1 MCMNENPGRENPL
14 AELFKGPAG
23 AAKTMPWANMPAAAP
38 GAALAP
44 ASGDGRPAPAV
55 QAPVKRGKLWQ
66 LESKYLCP
74 IIGTCLSVDELG
86 KFARRFGFAGKP
98 GDVYALHVE
107 AVGYA
112 KTRNEVSE
120 TIQRH
125 LDRKYAA
132 TLARFAAAKTD
143 AAVRALWDAHSARGE
158 IAAAM
163 WAALTHKRA
172 EDETRHAVY
181 AEVHMLSHQV
191 GAGQAA
197 DLRRLAELENENAA
211 LRTERAQAR
220 REQQRAEA
228 QASAQLQALQNDV
241 EELRNDTAALARTR
255 QRLAALENGVAMTEM
270 ARQLVALRTENY
282 EMRAAVRRAEEVAA
296 SVAALTRELELSRL
310 TAARLSEEQ
319 AALERLL
326 LTSVDANEPS
336 RREAGACSADCA
348 RCENAGTA
356 RCVLCVGGRP
366 SLVAHYRALAERL
379 GIRLIHHDG
388 GLEESLSRLP
398 EMINSADAVLCPTDC
413 IGHAAYYRLKQH
425 CRRTNK
431 PCLLFKGAGVSSFAL
446 ALSDLSAGR
455 VTLGGAEASQ

>member
-1 MCMNENPGRENPL
+1 MCMNETPL
-14 AELFKGPAG
+14 LDKTLAGLFGPVAETKL
-23 AAKTMPWANMPAAAP
+23 TWTDMPAAEAM
-38 GAALAP
+38 
-44 ASGDGRPAPAV
+44 PAPTGDEGESAGSSTL
-55 QAPVKRGKLWQ
+55 KRRKLWQ
-66 LESKYLCP
+66 LEPKYLCP
-74 IIGTCLSVDELG
+74 IVGTCLSVEELG
-86 KFARRFGFAGKP
+86 KFARRFGFSGKP
-98 GDVYALHVE
+98 HDVYAQHVE
-107 AVGYA
+107 AVGWA

-120 TIQRH
+120 AIQKH

-132 TLARFAAAKTD
+132 TLACFATAKAD
-143 AAVRALWDAHSARGE
+143 PAVRGLWDSHAARGAV
-158 IAAAM
+158 AAAM
-163 WAALTHKRA
+163 WATLTHKRTD
-172 EDETRHAVY
+172 DETRQAVY

-197 DLRRLAELENENAA
+197 DLRRLADLEIENAA
-211 LRTERAQAR
+211 LRAESAQANRERERAD
-220 REQQRAEA
+220 A
-228 QASAQLQALQNDV
+228 QASARVQALQRDV

-255 QRLAALENGVAMTEM
+255 QRLAALENGVAMIDL
-270 ARQLVALRTENY
+270 ARQLVALRTENH
-282 EMRAAVRRAEEVAA
+282 EMRAAVRRAEEVAGN
-296 SVAALTRELELSRL
+296 VAALTRELELARL

-326 LTSVDANEPS
+326 LTSVDTPDAPRIVS
-336 RREAGACSADCA
+336 KQCSADCA
-348 RCENAGTA
+348 RCESAGTA
-356 RCVLCVGGRP
+356 QCVLCVGGRP

-455 VTLGGAEASQ
+455 VTLGGAEESQ

>member
-1 MCMNENPGRENPL
+1 MCMNEKPLLGNTL
-14 AELFKGPAG
+14 AELFDPAG
-23 AAKTMPWANMPAAAP
+23 GATTLALSTAGDDERAAVST
-38 GAALAP
+38 
-44 ASGDGRPAPAV
+44 
-55 QAPVKRGKLWQ
+55 VKRSKLWQ
-66 LESKYLCP
+66 LAPKYHCP
-74 IIGTCLSVDELG
+74 IIGTCLSVEELG
-86 KFARRFGFAGKP
+86 KFARRFDFSGRP
-98 GDVYALHVE
+98 GNVYALHVE
-107 AVGYA
+107 AVGWA
-112 KTRNEVSE
+112 KTGNEVSE
-120 TIQRH
+120 AIQKH

-132 TLARFAAAKTD
+132 TLACFAEAKTD
-143 AAVRALWDAHSARGE
+143 QAVRALWDEHAARGAV
-158 IAAAM
+158 AAAM

-181 AEVHMLSHQV
+181 AEVHMLSHQI

-197 DLRRLAELENENAA
+197 DLRRLAHLENENAA
-211 LRTERAQAR
+211 LRAERAQA
-220 REQQRAEA
+220 QRGRADA
-228 QASAQLQALQNDV
+228 QANAQVQALQRDV
-241 EELRNDTAALARTR
+241 EELRNDTASLAGTR
-255 QRLAALENGVAMTEM
+255 ERLAALENGVAMTEM
-270 ARQLVALRTENY
+270 GRRLVALRTENHALRGVA
-282 EMRAAVRRAEEVAA
+282 ERADGLAGK
-296 SVAALTRELELSRL
+296 VAALTRELE
-310 TAARLSEEQ
+310 TARLAVLRLGEEHE
-319 AALERLL
+319 ALERLL
-326 LTSVDANEPS
+326 LAVGDTASTAGNRGEP
-336 RREAGACSADCA
+336 GACQADCT

-455 VTLGGAEASQ
+455 VTLCGPEARQ